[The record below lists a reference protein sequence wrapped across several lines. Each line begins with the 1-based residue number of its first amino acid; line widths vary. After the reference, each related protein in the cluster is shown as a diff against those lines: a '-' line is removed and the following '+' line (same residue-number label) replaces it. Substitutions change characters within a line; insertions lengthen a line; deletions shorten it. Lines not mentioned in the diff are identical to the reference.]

1 MNEIKQPLQIFLADL
16 TYDTIAISTEAM
28 PLNVGYIASYCLKKF
43 GPKIEIKLFKYIS
56 DLEKELEEN
65 PPDILGM
72 SNYCWSQNVSHE
84 MFKICKEKNPNSL
97 RVWGGPNFPVDMPS
111 QELFFK
117 NAPEVDVYIPID
129 GEVGFEHVVDC
140 VLKSNSKKN
149 IREQVLSS
157 SLEGC
162 IIKNNQGKLQYTL
175 ANTRIKN
182 LDEIPSPYTTGL
194 MDKFFDGKLIPM
206 LQTNRGCPFT
216 CTFCT
221 DGNDA
226 VMQVNK
232 FSKKRIKDELIY
244 MAQHVPKK
252 VHSMFISDLNFGM
265 LPGDI
270 ETCNIISKIQ
280 ETSNFPQR
288 IIATTGKN
296 NKDGV
301 INAIQKLKGSIN
313 FSMSVQSMD
322 QEVLEN
328 IRRANISVDKMI
340 SLAPTIK
347 ESGLLTIAE
356 IILCLPGESYQK
368 HLDSIRKLVL
378 TELDDIVIHTCMLL
392 PGSEMAIPSERSKYQ
407 FQTKFRILPR
417 DFATLSN
424 GKRICEIEEVVISTK
439 DMTFNEYVELRVLGF
454 VLWMT
459 NKGILYDPIIKFLKE
474 VDIDVFELF
483 HQMVQRKETA
493 PLAVHKI
500 LERYRD
506 ATIDELFDSPETI
519 FEMIQ
524 DDKKYSDLVEGKGA
538 INVMQF
544 HHAVV
549 LTECIDEWTDYVIQI
564 SIELL
569 KENNQYSAN
578 IQNEFKTIENFC
590 RGICHNPL
598 GKNRM
603 KTNPEFILNYDVKK
617 WLLSKNSLNYFKF
630 SSPTTT
636 IFMLTEEQYKIIQD
650 TLDMYGNSLV
660 EKTKV
665 LKMIAQHHLWR
676 HPNYTNNELSNSNFV
691 KQKILTKS
699 ISSENTVFSV

>member
-1 MNEIKQPLQIFLADL
+1 MKKPLRIFLADL

-43 GPKIEIKLFKYIS
+43 GPKIEIRLFKYIS
-56 DLEKELEEN
+56 DLEKDLEEN

-129 GEVGFEHVVDC
+129 GEVGFGILVDC
-140 VLKSNSKKN
+140 ALKSDLKEN
-149 IREQVLSS
+149 IRKLVLSS

-162 IIKNNQGKLQYTL
+162 IIKNSQGKLQYTL
-175 ANTRIKN
+175 ASTRIKN

-232 FSKKRIKDELIY
+232 FSKERIKDELIY
-244 MAQHVPKK
+244 IAQHVPEK

-265 LPGDI
+265 LPGDR
-270 ETCNIISKIQ
+270 ETCNIISEIQ
-280 ETSNFPQR
+280 KSYNYPQR

-296 NKDGV
+296 NKNGV
-301 INAIQKLKGSIN
+301 INAIKQLKGSIN

-322 QEVLEN
+322 QEVLKN
-328 IRRANISVDKMI
+328 IRRDNISVDKMM
-340 SLAPTIK
+340 SLAPSIK

-407 FQTKFRILPR
+407 FQTKFRVLPR
-417 DFATLSN
+417 DFVTLNN

-439 DMTFNEYVELRVLGF
+439 DMTFDEYIELRVLGF

-459 NKGILYDPIIKFLKE
+459 NKGVLYDPILKFLRE
-474 VDIDVFELF
+474 VNIDIFELF
-483 HQMVQRKETA
+483 YQMVQRKDTA
-493 PLAVHKI
+493 PLSIQNI
-500 LERYRD
+500 LESYRN
-506 ATIDELFDSPETI
+506 ASIDELFNSPEEI
-519 FEMIQ
+519 FKMIH
-524 DDKKYSDLVEGKGA
+524 DDKKYEDLVEGRGA
-538 INVMQF
+538 INVIQF
-544 HHAVV
+544 HHASV
-549 LTECIDEWTDYVIQI
+549 LTECMDEWTEYVIQI
-564 SIELL
+564 SVELL
-569 KENNQYSAN
+569 KENNQFSLET
-578 IQNEFKTIENFC
+578 QNEFKTIENFC
-590 RGICHNPL
+590 RGSCYNPL
-598 GKNRM
+598 GKDRM
-603 KTNPEFILNYDVKK
+603 KTNPKFKLEYDVKK
-617 WLLSKNSLNYFKF
+617 WLLEKKPLKDFRFTMPKDVV
-630 SSPTTT
+630 
-636 IFMLTEEQYKIIQD
+636 FMLTDEQYKVIQD
-650 TLDMYGNSLV
+650 TLDVYGKSLV

-676 HPNYTNNELSNSNFV
+676 YPNYSNTTV
-691 KQKILTKS
+691 
-699 ISSENTVFSV
+699 ENDSFAKKEMMIEQIVPDTVFSV